1 MSYDIF
7 VIKFENG
14 TEAAIDFAEL
24 QSVLN
29 SYGQLIEHDDEWS
42 FLSSAGELFDNA
54 QLLGDQENGF
64 FGINIQ
70 RPTTHPQL
78 SQLIFD
84 LLAIPNTCFFGSDMN
99 FLQSRSDMT
108 SDLPDVFQQAFPD
121 GPRIITNANS
131 VWPSDFSG

>member
-14 TEAAIDFAEL
+14 KESAIDFAEL
-24 QSVLN
+24 QTVLN
-29 SYGQLIEHDDEWS
+29 RYGRLIEHEDEWS
-42 FLSSAGELFDNA
+42 FLSSVGELCDNA
-54 QLLGDQENGF
+54 QLLGDQERGF

-84 LLAIPNTCFFGSDMN
+84 LLAIPNTFFFGTDMD
-99 FLQSRSDMT
+99 FLQSRTVST
-108 SDLPDVFQQAFPD
+108 SDLPDVFQQTFPE
-121 GPRIITNANS
+121 GPEVILDA
-131 VWPSDFSG
+131 VAHWPLK